1 MTHRVTFVRGARSI
15 EVAVVLFALLLGL
28 AVTPRTAHAGTI
40 TAGDPTTTSADP
52 KAVVFKVTVQA
63 PSGLQ
68 TATLDYKL
76 FNPDTTVGGSQQAE
90 VNGSTAT
97 EVTVTLNTNSNERYI
112 PIGSFFR
119 YTWTLVDKDGTRV
132 VTPERS
138 FVFLDGRYQWQE
150 KTTGNFTVYWYGD
163 NVRNADLALQAAAAS
178 TADNEKLLNVKLT
191 YPIRLVVW
199 RRESEGEAA
208 QQSRGGSFDRQVVT
222 GGARVAPDV
231 VHLYDPIGGFVDVV
245 RHEIAHIVTKVAG
258 DGPFGRLPS
267 WIDEGT
273 AVFAQ
278 TDPGGYRFALQSAIQ
293 SDNLT
298 RLRAMSSPANQA
310 NKVDIFYGQ
319 SWATVKYMVDKH
331 GQPKFADLYK
341 TFRASG
347 DMDGALKQ
355 VYGVDQDGL
364 YNEWRQSVGLKPIEF
379 PPEAS
384 TGSPQAQGTR
394 APLGIGVPG
403 AGGTDSQGAGGDG
416 ATTPATASGSKTL
429 PAIIVGLATLAMAA
443 GMGFGAFRLLK
454 KPKTRV

>member
-1 MTHRVTFVRGARSI
+1 MTHRVTSVSGARAI
-15 EVAVVLFALLLGL
+15 EAAVVLFALLLAV
-28 AVTPRTAHAGTI
+28 AVTPRTVHAGTI
-40 TAGDPTTTSADP
+40 TAGDPATTSADP
-52 KAVVFKVTVQA
+52 KAIVFKVTVQA

-90 VNGSTAT
+90 VSGSTAT

-112 PIGSFFR
+112 PIGSHFR
-119 YTWTLVDKDGTRV
+119 YTWTLVDKDGARV
-132 VTPERS
+132 VTPEKS

-150 KTTGNFTVYWYGD
+150 KTTGNFTVYWYAD
-163 NVRNADLALQAAAAS
+163 NARNAELALQAAAAA

-231 VHLYDPIGGFVDVV
+231 VHLYDPIGSFSDVV

-278 TDPGGYRFALQSAIQ
+278 IDPGGYRGAVQQAIQ

-298 RLRAMSSPANQA
+298 RLKAMSSPANQA
-310 NKVDIFYGQ
+310 SKVDIFYGQ

-341 TFRASG
+341 TFRTSG

-355 VYGVDQDGL
+355 VYGFDQDGL
-364 YNEWRQSVGLKPIEF
+364 YNEWRQSVGLKRIDF

-384 TGSPQAQGTR
+384 TNAPQAQGTR

-403 AGGTDSQGAGGDG
+403 ASGNTSQPAGDG
-416 ATTPATASGSKTL
+416 AATPATEVDSKTL
-429 PAIIVGLATLAMAA
+429 PAIIVGLITLAMAA
-443 GMGFGAFRLLK
+443 GMGFGAFRLMK
-454 KPKTRV
+454 KSKTQI